1 MDPSRV
7 VIIGAGFGG
16 LWAAKALTH
25 SPVDVWLVDRKNYH
39 TFSPLLYQVAAAE
52 LEPEDIIYP
61 LRSVFHGH
69 PNIHIMLGE
78 IVGIDFSRKEILTRQ
93 HHIGYDYLIFSLGS
107 QAYYYGVEGAGEHAF
122 PLKDIE
128 DAVRLRNHI
137 LCMFE
142 SSSSISDEKLR
153 KRMLTFS
160 IVGGGPTGIE
170 FCGALVELVRK
181 PLKRDYPNLDM
192 DQVRIILL
200 EATDHLLRGLP
211 ERLHKYALNRLTKMG
226 VEVHLNLPV
235 HQITSTG
242 IVLKDGNIIPT
253 QTVVWTAGVQGNKL
267 SHRLNLPTQP
277 NGQVDVLPTLQATG
291 HPEIYVVGDMAH
303 MEQGGK
309 DLLMIAPV
317 ATQEGVWAAKNVLR
331 QIEGSQPKPFHY
343 KDPGMMAVTGRNA
356 AAVRLG
362 AATFTGFPAWI
373 IWALVHLYRLI
384 GFRNRLLVFIN
395 WAMDYIFFERVV
407 RLITPMPPSESSPEG
422 CLE

>member
-16 LWAAKALTH
+16 PWAARALTH
-25 SPVDVWLVDRKNYH
+25 
-39 TFSPLLYQVAAAE
+39 SPLLYQVAAAE
-52 LEPEDIIYP
+52 LEPEDIVCP
-61 LRSVFHGH
+61 LRSVFHRY
-69 PNIHIMLGE
+69 PNIHIMLSE
-78 IVGIDFSRKEILTRQ
+78 VVGIDFSRKEIHTRQ
-93 HHIGYDYLIFSLGS
+93 HRMGYDYLIISLGS
-107 QAYYYGVEGAGEHAF
+107 QAYYYGVEVAGEHAF

-128 DAVRLRNHI
+128 DAVSLRNHI

-142 SSSSISDEKLR
+142 SASSISDEKLR
-153 KRMLTFS
+153 QRMLTFA
-160 IVGGGPTGIE
+160 IVGGGPKGIE

-200 EATDHLLRGLP
+200 EATDRLLRGLP
-211 ERLHKYALNRLTKMG
+211 ERLHKFALNRLIRMG
-226 VEVHLNLPV
+226 VEVHLNSPV
-235 HQITSTG
+235 RQITSSS
-242 IVLKDGNIIPT
+242 IVLKDGNIIPS
-253 QTVVWTAGVQGNKL
+253 QTVVWMAGVQGSKL
-267 SHRLNLPTQP
+267 SQRLNLPTQP
-277 NGQVDVLPTLQATG
+277 NGQVDVLPSLQVPG

-309 DLLMIAPV
+309 VLLMIAPV

-331 QIEGSQPKPFHY
+331 QVQGSQPKPFHY

-356 AAVRLG
+356 AVVRLG
-362 AATFTGFPAWI
+362 AATLTGFTAWI

-384 GFRNRLLVFIN
+384 GFWNRLLVFIN